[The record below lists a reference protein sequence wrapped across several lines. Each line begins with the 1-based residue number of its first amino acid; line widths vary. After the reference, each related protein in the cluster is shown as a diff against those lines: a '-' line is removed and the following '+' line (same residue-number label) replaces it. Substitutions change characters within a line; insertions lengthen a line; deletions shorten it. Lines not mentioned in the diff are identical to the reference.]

1 MKIFFYIGP
10 NKELKSG
17 FSIKFWKIERQGR
30 KVTVHF
36 GPAKLDHIARKV
48 ITASWTRS
56 RSWILPSER
65 LAPGQRAARS
75 GLPSSSA
82 SPQLRCGVRT
92 REINNSSLRNARKRA
107 LRVRKRN
114 DLESGGE

>member
-1 MKIFFYIGP
+1 VKIFFYIGP

-36 GPAKLDHIARKV
+36 GPAKLDHIARKI

-56 RSWILPSER
+56 RSWTLPSER
-65 LAPGQRAARS
+65 LAKAELERRVNE
-75 GLPSSSA
+75 
-82 SPQLRCGVRT
+82 QLAQGYHRVPR
-92 REINNSSLRNARKRA
+92 RRN
-107 LRVRKRN
+107 
-114 DLESGGE
+114 